1 MVGPE
6 RRSRVISKRE
16 KRIKAVHE
24 SGHAIVALFTPNLD
38 PVHKISIIPRGYG
51 IGGYTLQ
58 LPDEDRNL
66 ITRKELLDRIMVLL
80 GGRVAEEIYFGEISS
95 GASDDLE
102 KATHYAQAM
111 VCELGMSEKLG
122 NLTFGKKDRQVF
134 LGRDLMRE
142 KDYSE
147 QTAVL
152 IDNEV
157 RSIVDGC
164 YARARDLITEHQ
176 DKLRTLADA
185 LLEKEVLESDEIRQ
199 LVGLPVQEPAT
210 NDQPKTDEGPAT

>member
-1 MVGPE
+1 
-6 RRSRVISKRE
+6 
-16 KRIKAVHE
+16 
-24 SGHAIVALFTPNLD
+24 
-38 PVHKISIIPRGYG
+38 
-51 IGGYTLQ
+51 
-58 LPDEDRNL
+58 
-66 ITRKELLDRIMVLL
+66 
-80 GGRVAEEIYFGEISS
+80 
-95 GASDDLE
+95 
-102 KATHYAQAM
+102 
-111 VCELGMSEKLG
+111 
-122 NLTFGKKDRQVF
+122 
-134 LGRDLMRE
+134 MRE

-176 DKLRTLADA
+176 DKLRTWPT